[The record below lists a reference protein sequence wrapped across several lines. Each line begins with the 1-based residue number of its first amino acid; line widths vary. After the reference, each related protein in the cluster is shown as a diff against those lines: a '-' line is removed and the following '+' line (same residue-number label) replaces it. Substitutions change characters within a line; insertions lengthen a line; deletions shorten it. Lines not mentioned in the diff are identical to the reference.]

1 MSDYSECKMY
11 IILDD
16 DDNCYIGHTVQTLER
31 RLQVHHNPYNACS
44 SSQLMPNNPTIELLE
59 DYPCKDKEEAC
70 HREQYWMDQ
79 FPNRINKINA
89 IADPDSTYKYNRSNA
104 RKAVSKKY
112 NDKIPPYTCECG
124 VVIAKNTKS
133 QVNRHKKSKKHLDR
147 LSGWTKPPY
156 TCECGSIIKQTLP
169 NKIKRHEQSKKHI
182 NYNLSQLHKDEPH
195 L

>member
-1 MSDYSECKMY
+1 MY

-79 FPNRINKINA
+79 FPNRVNSYNA
-89 IADPDSTYKYNRSNA
+89 IHNA
-104 RKAVSKKY
+104 KSYHKAYVQANNEQILKKKNETISKKGSYTCECGTVINY
-112 NDKIPPYTCECG
+112 NTNSNVKQHEKSKYHIDYILRGGTKPTTYTCECG
-124 VVIAKNTKS
+124 VVIKYKTS
-133 QVNRHKKSKKHLDR
+133 TINRHK
-147 LSGWTKPPY
+147 
-156 TCECGSIIKQTLP
+156 QT
-169 NKIKRHEQSKKHI
+169 KKHI
-182 NYNLSQLHKDEPH
+182 NYNLSQLHKDEPNIS
-195 L
+195 